1 MSKICIVTNK
11 KTISGNKISHSNIKK
26 KRKFKPNIMTQKIWF
41 EEKKKY
47 IKLKLSSK
55 GLKII
60 NKIGLE
66 KSIKK
71 YNLKTK

>member
-1 MSKICIVTNK
+1 
-11 KTISGNKISHSNIKK
+11 
-26 KRKFKPNIMTQKIWF
+26 MTQKIWF